1 MKKFDDSSP
10 IYQQLK
16 DEIETAIIAGNI
28 REDEKLPSIRNLAQE
43 YRLNPQTVANAVGE
57 LLQEGYLY
65 KKRGIGMFVKEGSR
79 QKLSSRRKEQFK
91 EQEFK
96 KILKTAQLLGFTQKE
111 VSQMVADF
119 YEEEA

>member
-1 MKKFDDSSP
+1 MKNFDDSSP

-16 DEIETAIIAGNI
+16 NEIEAAIIAGNI
-28 REDEKLPSIRNLAQE
+28 REDEQLASIRSLAQE

-79 QKLSSRRKEQFK
+79 QKLSSKRKEQFK
-91 EQEFK
+91 KKEFK
-96 KILKTAQLLGFTQKE
+96 KVLKNAKILGLSKQELL
-111 VSQMVADF
+111 QMVTSY
-119 YEEEA
+119 YEEEE

>member
-16 DEIETAIIAGNI
+16 DEIEAAIIAGNI
-28 REDEKLPSIRNLAQE
+28 REDEKLASIRSLAQE

-79 QKLSSRRKEQFK
+79 QKLSSKRKEQFK
-91 EQEFK
+91 KKEFK
-96 KILKTAQLLGFTQKE
+96 KVLKNAKILGLSKQELL
-111 VSQMVADF
+111 QMVTSY
-119 YEEEA
+119 YEEEE